1 MSHQSHPAIAL
12 VGREHFRLLRAA
24 EVPGGFMDR
33 NAPRGD
39 QDLPCLNPR

>member
-12 VGREHFRLLRAA
+12 VGREHLACVRAA

-33 NAPRGD
+33 NALRGD
-39 QDLPCLNPR
+39 NDWSGLTPR